1 VTESE
6 VAERG
11 LDLVSPATNFFGGLD
26 MRKFALV
33 AFVLSAAMAELVGCG
48 GSSPRKA
55 DTGTAGAGGSG
66 GSGTAGSEPGT
77 AGITPGTAGEVGTA
91 GAGTAGVDA
100 AAGVSGTAGTTD
112 QDAGTA
118 GATGTAGAA
127 PPPSPY
133 CDTHAQ
139 RALPYNIATDFK
151 VVHILTNN
159 TSAGYWKNLS
169 QADCSDTPTYP
180 PFTSADGGV
189 DAVDAAGDATA
200 DAPAEGGSTDG
211 GATDASGDGSDA
223 ITSFALNVDVDAGD
237 GGASD
242 ASGEAASEAG
252 TVSDGGADVVASN
265 DGGSDGGVDA
275 GPPGPAC
282 YEFSY
287 DPDGCTGAAC
297 WAGVVF
303 EVNDVQG
310 PSADTKGV
318 CIAHGAMDVQF
329 WARASKNGANVKFG
343 SIGEGIG
350 TTEYYEILT
359 TTWTRYFIAIGSTA
373 QDSYD
378 ETAGDMQG
386 VWNAF
391 SVVVDPA
398 DYVGGAYIE
407 VKDIS
412 WIAGTQ

>member
-1 VTESE
+1 
-6 VAERG
+6 
-11 LDLVSPATNFFGGLD
+11 
-26 MRKFALV
+26 MRKLALV
-33 AFVLSAAMAELVGCG
+33 AFVVSAATAGFVGCG

-55 DTGTAGAGGSG
+55 NTGTAGAGGSG

-77 AGITPGTAGEVGTA
+77 AGTIAGSAGEVGTA

-100 AAGVSGTAGTTD
+100 AAGATGTAGMAD

-118 GATGTAGAA
+118 GAPGTAGAA
-127 PPPSPY
+127 PPPAPY

-159 TSAGYWKNLS
+159 TSAGYWKNLA
-169 QADCSDTPTYP
+169 QADCSDNPTYA
-180 PFTSADGGV
+180 PFASADGGV
-189 DAVDAAGDATA
+189 DAAADAPA
-200 DAPAEGGSTDG
+200 DAPAEGGATDG
-211 GATDASGDGSDA
+211 GATDASGDGGDA
-223 ITSFALNVDVDAGD
+223 ITSFGLSVDIDGGD
-237 GGASD
+237 GGVSD
-242 ASGEAASEAG
+242 GSGEAASEAG
-252 TVSDGGADVVASN
+252 TDAATTSDGGTDVVASN

-287 DPDGCTGAAC
+287 DPDACTGAAC

-310 PSADTKGV
+310 PSTDTKGV
-318 CIAHGAMDVQF
+318 CIAHGAMGVQF
-329 WARASKNGANVKFG
+329 WARASKNNANVKFG
-343 SIGEGIG
+343 SIGEGINV
-350 TTEYYEILT
+350 TEYYQPIT
-359 TTWTRYFIAIGSTA
+359 TTWTRYFIAIGPTA
-373 QDSYD
+373 QDGYD

-412 WIAGTQ
+412 WIATAQ

>member
-1 VTESE
+1 
-6 VAERG
+6 
-11 LDLVSPATNFFGGLD
+11 
-26 MRKFALV
+26 MRKLALV
-33 AFVLSAAMAELVGCG
+33 AFVLSAATAGFVGCG
-48 GSSPRKA
+48 SSSPRKVNA
-55 DTGTAGAGGSG
+55 GTAGAGGSG
-66 GSGTAGSEPGT
+66 GSGTAGSDTGT
-77 AGITPGTAGEVGTA
+77 AGATTGTAGVVGTA

-100 AAGVSGTAGTTD
+100 AAGATGTAGMAD

-118 GATGTAGAA
+118 GATGTAGAPA
-127 PPPSPY
+127 PY

-151 VVHILTNN
+151 VVHILSNN
-159 TSAGYWKNLS
+159 TSAGYWQNLA
-169 QADCSDTPTYP
+169 QADCSDNPTYP
-180 PFTSADGGV
+180 PFPSADAGI
-189 DAVDAAGDATA
+189 DAAADAPA
-200 DAPAEGGSTDG
+200 DAPAEGGTTDG
-211 GATDASGDGSDA
+211 GATDAAGEGGDA
-223 ITSFALNVDVDAGD
+223 ITSFGLAVDIDAGD
-237 GGASD
+237 GGVSD

-252 TVSDGGADVVASN
+252 TDAATTSDGGTDTVVASN
-265 DGGSDGGVDA
+265 DGGSDAGVDA

-287 DPDGCTGAAC
+287 DPDACTGGAC

-303 EVNDVQG
+303 EVSDVQG

-318 CIAHGAMDVQF
+318 CIAHGAMGIEF
-329 WARASKNGANVKFG
+329 WARSSKNGANVKFG
-343 SIGEGIG
+343 SIGEGMG
-350 TTEYYEILT
+350 VTEFYQLLT
-359 TTWTRYFIAIGSTA
+359 TTWTRHVITIPAMD

-391 SVVVDPA
+391 SVVVDPT

-412 WIAGTQ
+412 WIAAAQ